1 MGKITINEIHK
12 SLFGYIQ
19 AVSDE
24 SLETKDKTIVGAI
37 NELIQN
43 SNSNKTEINNLTNEI
58 SNGKQLIANAIGSP
72 LSSDDTFAAMGNEIN
87 QMTIDFRNALAVK
100 GVNAPADKME
110 RLIERIDEIIQSG
123 NVLNIQTMVSGEYTL
138 TQKFGKDGVSTLTV
152 PLNLDFEPDYFVIC
166 IPKLTQKSGNELH
179 PSYAVLT
186 PEYPTVEYF
195 QTYMSASSVTYYNV
209 KLVSYDSTSCVL
221 KHASEVGYVASGTVL
236 KWYAVGAGSDQ
247 IPNNG
252 GERII
257 TPSTTDQVLPDGYYS
272 GDITIK
278 GDEDLK
284 SENIV
289 EGVEIFGVTG
299 SASSIKL
306 SLGDV
311 TNFNH
316 DFFTKKESTSG
327 AGSGVVVLEY
337 TIPFT
342 GSYKIYYDWQGP
354 SINALR
360 YGIVKFLINDV
371 ERGNVRLSGTNRGTD
386 AVYDLTSVN
395 KGDRLVIKIGADDS
409 YPGSISNIRI
419 KGNLVIEGVDF

>member
-1 MGKITINEIHK
+1 
-12 SLFGYIQ
+12 
-19 AVSDE
+19 
-24 SLETKDKTIVGAI
+24 
-37 NELIQN
+37 LI
-43 SNSNKTEINNLTNEI
+43 SNSIILDINGATN
-58 SNGKQLIANAIGSP
+58 GIANRYYSCLLEGSTIKWYAIGSSQ
-72 LSSDDTFAAMGNEIN
+72 L
-87 QMTIDFRNALAVK
+87 
-100 GVNAPADKME
+100 
-110 RLIERIDEIIQSG
+110 
-123 NVLNIQTMVSGEYTL
+123 
-138 TQKFGKDGVSTLTV
+138 
-152 PLNLDFEPDYFVIC
+152 
-166 IPKLTQKSGNELH
+166 
-179 PSYAVLT
+179 
-186 PEYPTVEYF
+186 
-195 QTYMSASSVTYYNV
+195 
-209 KLVSYDSTSCVL
+209 
-221 KHASEVGYVASGTVL
+221 
-236 KWYAVGAGSDQ
+236 
-247 IPNNG
+247 PNNG
-252 GERII
+252 GERTI

-272 GDITIK
+272 GDITVK
-278 GDEDLK
+278 GDIDLK
-284 SENIV
+284 PENIV

-327 AGSGVVVLEY
+327 AGSIGVVVLEY

-354 SINALR
+354 SANALR

-409 YPGSISNIRI
+409 YPGTISNIRI